1 MDDSA
6 APRFGLPPCL
16 WVPIAA
22 VSVAAVER
30 FVGKIVAQKTSRS
43 GRVNAMLVQ
52 TALNRAPENFR
63 VALWRE
69 PNSSLYRERLF
80 PGRQVWVHIDYAG
93 YRRAYLNFGMP
104 AIQQGYFLDHIQNRQ
119 AIRLRGYSHPFVRL
133 CPVSRGVNTSGGHD
147 TGGEGMEKAFLRS
160 RATKSAAV
168 QNEFRALLQFPIQYA
183 DPMDLTK
190 MLDVAPG
197 TETLPGVRDLQSF
210 FYPER
215 EDV

>member
-52 TALNRAPENFR
+52 KGLKRVSDNFR
-63 VALWRE
+63 VRLWRE

-80 PGRQVWVHIDYAG
+80 PDRQVWVHIDYAG
-93 YRRAYLNFGMP
+93 YRGAYSNFGMP
-104 AIQQGYFLDHIQNRQ
+104 AIPNGYFLDHIQNRQ
-119 AIRLRGYSHPFVRL
+119 AIRLRDYSHPFVRL
-133 CPVSRGVNTSGGHD
+133 CSVSRRVNTSGGHD

-160 RATKSAAV
+160 RTTKSAEA

-190 MLDVAPG
+190 MLDFAPG
-197 TETLPGVRDLQSF
+197 TETLPGVRDLQSL

>member
-30 FVGKIVAQKTSRS
+30 FVGRIVAQRMSRD
-43 GRVNAMLVQ
+43 GRVNAILVQ
-52 TALNRAPENFR
+52 TTTKRAQENLR
-63 VALWRE
+63 VKLWCE
-69 PNSSLYRERLF
+69 PIGPLYRERLF
-80 PGRQVWVHIDYAG
+80 PARQVWVHIDYVG
-93 YRRAYLNFGMP
+93 YRGAYLKFEMP

-119 AIRLRGYSHPFVRL
+119 AVRLREYSHPYVRL
-133 CPVSRGVNTSGGHD
+133 CPVSRVVNTSGGHQ

-160 RATKSAAV
+160 RAKQSAGA
-168 QNEFRALLQFPIQYA
+168 QDEFRALLQFPIQYA

-197 TETLPGVRDLQSF
+197 TETLPGVRDLQSL